1 MTSKKTEQAGSWDI
15 FCRVV
20 DNFGDAGVT
29 WRLARLLVQ
38 KQGLH
43 VRLWIDDLAALQT
56 LVPELDLASAKQSLE
71 AGRLEVL
78 VWCDDL
84 TSVDFE
90 PLPQVVIEAF
100 GCDLPQ
106 AYLQMMQTQL
116 QRAKLQVKQAADAVK
131 PTFWINLEYLSAESW
146 VVGCHGLGSLQSNGL
161 TRHFFFP
168 GLVEGTGGLMLE
180 SDYEDRRQAFQN
192 IEIQQAWCRQWRLPW
207 ADSNTLKVSLF
218 AYENPALP
226 SLIEQWQ
233 QLNRPVLAYL
243 PEGKLLAEF
252 NRQSSLNLQ
261 AGESW
266 QQENVTLVVMPFLP
280 QSAYDELLW
289 LCDVNFVRGEESFVR
304 AQWAGKPFVW
314 HIYPTEDAAHWDKLE
329 AFLEVYQPPES
340 LKALMIQWNS
350 GKLQTD
356 VWHKVMSDRVALEWH
371 ADAWR
376 QHLKNLG
383 ELSTNLVRF
392 VKKTL

>member
-1 MTSKKTEQAGSWDI
+1 MSSKKTEQAGSWDI

-29 WRLARLLVQ
+29 WRLAKLLVQ
-38 KQGLH
+38 QHGLS
-43 VRLWIDDLAALQT
+43 VRLWIDDLAALKT
-56 LVPELDLASAKQSLE
+56 LVPELDLACQCQSLE
-71 AGRLEVL
+71 DGRLCVH
-78 VWCDDL
+78 VWRHDL
-84 TSVDFE
+84 RAEDFE
-90 PLPQVVIEAF
+90 PLPDVVIEAF
-100 GCDLPQ
+100 GCDLPGV
-106 AYLQMMQTQL
+106 YLQMMQTRL
-116 QRAKLQVKQAADAVK
+116 QHAKQAAEAVK

-146 VVGCHGLGSLQSNGL
+146 VVGCHGLASLQSNGL

-180 SDYEDRRQAFQN
+180 SDYEARRQAFGSS
-192 IEIQQAWCRQWRLPW
+192 EVQQAWCRQWHLPW
-207 ADSNTLKVSLF
+207 ADEKTLKVSLF
-218 AYENPALP
+218 AYENTALP
-226 SLIEQWQ
+226 SLIAQWQ

-252 NRQSSLNLQ
+252 NHQAGLDLQ
-261 AGESW
+261 AGEFW
-266 QQENVTLVVMPFLP
+266 QQGNVILAVMPFLP

-304 AQWAGKPFVW
+304 AQWAGKPFIW
-314 HIYPTEDAAHWDKLE
+314 HIYPTEDEAHWEKLE
-329 AFLEVYQPPES
+329 AFLAVYQAPDA

-350 GKLQTD
+350 GQLQFN
-356 VWHKVMSDRVALEWH
+356 VWENFMRERAAIGLH
-371 ADAWR
+371 AEQW
-376 QHLKNLG
+376 QHHLKNLG